1 MSCLVFDV
9 EANGLLEEANRIHV
23 MAYTYNNEVRY
34 THRVSVM
41 RRLLK
46 SAKVLIGHNII
57 RYDIPLLEKLLGIKI
72 KARLIDTLALS
83 WYLNHNRII
92 HGLDSYGKDYG
103 IPKPKIDNWDSLTK
117 KEYANRCIEDVKI
130 NSALWK
136 DLKAKLLFLYEDKK
150 SADRLINYLS
160 FKMDCAREQER
171 SSWKLDVERAQHNY
185 NKLSSLQDEKIAELK
200 LHMPAVRK
208 FVKKSKPKKC
218 YKKDGTLSTIGA
230 RWFILLKEHNLP
242 DNYEGEVEVFHCEEE
257 PNPNSHDQIKQWLYS
272 LGWEPESFDYKRDND
287 TFEERAIP
295 QIRVANSDN
304 EKVLCPSVLKL
315 VDKEPG
321 ITVLE
326 GLSVIQHRLSI
337 FKGFLENHKGGWIK
351 AEISGLTNTLRFKHK
366 VLVNL
371 PGVDKPWGEEIRGCL
386 VAPEGMV
393 LCGSD
398 MVSLEETTK
407 KHYMWKY
414 DPDFVTEMSGE
425 GFDAHLDLAKFAGVV
440 SQEEIDA
447 YVGKVEGAKNLKP
460 IRSNYKVTN
469 YSATYGV
476 KPPKLSR
483 TTGLPLKEA
492 KSLLDSFWERNWS
505 LIEITKDTEIKRYG
519 DEMWLLN
526 PVSKLY
532 YSLRYEKDI
541 FSTLN
546 QGTGVF
552 CFDTWINE
560 FRKLRKQLTAQ
571 FHDEIISCIPEGRE
585 KQYKGLL
592 EKAMINTNDKLKL
605 NVVLGIDVQFGKT
618 YAEIH

>member
-1 MSCLVFDV
+1 
-9 EANGLLEEANRIHV
+9 
-23 MAYTYNNEVRY
+23 
-34 THRVSVM
+34 
-41 RRLLK
+41 
-46 SAKVLIGHNII
+46 
-57 RYDIPLLEKLLGIKI
+57 
-72 KARLIDTLALS
+72 
-83 WYLNHNRII
+83 
-92 HGLDSYGKDYG
+92 
-103 IPKPKIDNWDSLTK
+103 
-117 KEYANRCIEDVKI
+117 
-130 NSALWK
+130 
-136 DLKAKLLFLYEDKK
+136 
-150 SADRLINYLS
+150 
-160 FKMDCAREQER
+160 
-171 SSWKLDVERAQHNY
+171 
-185 NKLSSLQDEKIAELK
+185 
-200 LHMPAVRK
+200 
-208 FVKKSKPKKC
+208 
-218 YKKDGTLSTIGA
+218 
-230 RWFILLKEHNLP
+230 
-242 DNYEGEVEVFHCEEE
+242 
-257 PNPNSHDQIKQWLYS
+257 
-272 LGWEPESFDYKRDND
+272 
-287 TFEERAIP
+287 
-295 QIRVANSDN
+295 
-304 EKVLCPSVLKL
+304 
-315 VDKEPG
+315 
-321 ITVLE
+321 
-326 GLSVIQHRLSI
+326 
-337 FKGFLENHKGGWIK
+337 
-351 AEISGLTNTLRFKHK
+351 
-366 VLVNL
+366 
-371 PGVDKPWGEEIRGCL
+371 
-386 VAPEGMV
+386 MV